1 MSEEPLKVIAGAPDS
16 PLMIGETEI
25 PCYVLEDET
34 RVLVQRGIATGMGM
48 SAMRGQRI
56 GDFVASKSI
65 NPFISNELNSVIK
78 NPIKFQPPTGGRI
91 AYGYSATI
99 LVDICNAV
107 LSARD
112 AGALHSQQQHI
123 AERCDLLVR
132 ALAKVGIIALV
143 DEATGYQRI
152 RAERALATILEKWIT
167 NDVQKWTRTF
177 PIEFYLEIAR
187 LRGWPTSYSIK
198 RPSIVGHYTDDFVY
212 ARLAPGVL
220 EELKRKT
227 PRLPSG
233 RLKNRYFQWFTPEY
247 GHPRLKEHLA
257 AVVAL
262 MRAAPR
268 WDSFKRSLNR
278 AFPVQNTNLELPL
291 DYDD

>member
-48 SAMRGQRI
+48 SAMRGRRI

-91 AYGYSATI
+91 AYGYSAII

-167 NDVQKWTRTF
+167 NDVQKWTST
-177 PIEFYLEIAR
+177 
-187 LRGWPTSYSIK
+187 
-198 RPSIVGHYTDDFVY
+198 PS
-212 ARLAPGVL
+212 R
-220 EELKRKT
+220 
-227 PRLPSG
+227 
-233 RLKNRYFQWFTPEY
+233 
-247 GHPRLKEHLA
+247 
-257 AVVAL
+257 
-262 MRAAPR
+262 
-268 WDSFKRSLNR
+268 
-278 AFPVQNTNLELPL
+278 
-291 DYDD
+291 

>member
-1 MSEEPLKVIAGAPDS
+1 MSGQPLKVIAGTPDH
-16 PLMIGETEI
+16 PLIIGDIEI

-65 NPFISNELNSVIK
+65 NPFISNELRSVIR

-112 AGALHSQQQHI
+112 AGALHPQQQHI

-152 RAERALATILEKWIT
+152 RAERALATILEKFIAKEL
-167 NDVQKWTRTF
+167 QPWTKTF
-177 PIEFYLEIAR
+177 PFDFYLEIAR
-187 LRGWPTSYSIK
+187 LRGWPPTYAIK
-198 RPSIVGHYTDDFVY
+198 RPSVVAKYTNNFVY
-212 ARLAPGVL
+212 GRIAPGLL
-220 EELKRKT
+220 EELRRKNPT
-227 PRLPSG
+227 IAPG
-233 RLKNRYFQWFTPEY
+233 RRKAHHHQWFTPEH
-247 GHPRLKEHLA
+247 GHPRLREHLA
-257 AVVAL
+257 AVIAL
-262 MRAAPR
+262 LRAAPK
-268 WDSFKRSLNR
+268 WSSFERSINR
-278 AFPVQNTNLELPL
+278 AFPVLNVDVDLPL